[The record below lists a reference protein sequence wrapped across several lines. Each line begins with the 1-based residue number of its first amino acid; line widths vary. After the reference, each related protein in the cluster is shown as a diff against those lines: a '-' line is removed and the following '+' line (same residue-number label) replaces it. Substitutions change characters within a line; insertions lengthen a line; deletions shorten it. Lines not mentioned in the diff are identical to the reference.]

1 MLPDSHKQVAIDERR
16 RVREKQ
22 IQQEHSA
29 IARTKAEAV
38 ERQKQLD
45 LEKFQGLWSWWGSCD
60 EKSLL
65 EK

>member
-22 IQQEHSA
+22 IQQVHSA
-29 IARTKAEAV
+29 LARTKAEAV

-45 LEKFQGLWSWWGSCD
+45 MEKFQGL
-60 EKSLL
+60 
-65 EK
+65 

>member
-45 LEKFQGLWSWWGSCD
+45 LEKFQGL
-60 EKSLL
+60 
-65 EK
+65 